1 MRWKQKK
8 REKEGLP
15 KPEATLEKVP
25 DIGGDQS
32 LALPMRK
39 YEKMKKK
46 KKVQCNGRSLTSMAL
61 FFVQQL
67 VFGVSSVHDC
77 SISLQG
83 DPSHW

>member
-15 KPEATLEKVP
+15 KPEATLEMVP

-39 YEKMKKK
+39 YEKIKKK
-46 KKVQCNGRSLTSMAL
+46 KKVRHNGRSFWSMA
-61 FFVQQL
+61 F
-67 VFGVSSVHDC
+67 
-77 SISLQG
+77 
-83 DPSHW
+83 